1 MLFIGT
7 FKDPQG
13 KFTLVQQN
21 KNMRKMRTNKK
32 YESIKAKQ

>member
-32 YESIKAKQ
+32 VRKYKS